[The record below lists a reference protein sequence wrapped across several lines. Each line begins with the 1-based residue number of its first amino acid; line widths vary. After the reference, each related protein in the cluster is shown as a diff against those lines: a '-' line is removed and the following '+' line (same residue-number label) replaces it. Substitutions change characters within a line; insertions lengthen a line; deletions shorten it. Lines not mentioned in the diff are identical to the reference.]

1 MFLTR
6 FQEFFFKGNKRFLIQ
21 LFFLKIMI
29 FFCFHLNESVIILK
43 NGRRKRH
50 HYATGLTCRAF
61 FFFSKLG
68 EGNGK
73 GGGEEETEASLK
85 GLSTCVQRR
94 AVI

>member
-1 MFLTR
+1 MP
-6 FQEFFFKGNKRFLIQ
+6 QDS
-21 LFFLKIMI
+21 
-29 FFCFHLNESVIILK
+29 HV
-43 NGRRKRH
+43 
-50 HYATGLTCRAF
+50 GL
-61 FFFSKLG
+61 FFSKLG